1 MPRST
6 MLTISVACAC
16 ACSSPPML
24 PNDRSGCPSFMTN
37 AGMMV
42 RNGRL
47 CGAITSGEDGS
58 RLKND
63 PRSFIGNPYPGIETF
78 APK

>member
-1 MPRST
+1 MF
-6 MLTISVACAC
+6 TISVAWAC

-24 PNDRSGCPSFMTN
+24 PKASSGRPSFMTK

-47 CGAITSGEDGS
+47 CGAVTSGEDGS
-58 RLKND
+58 RLKNE
-63 PRSFIGNPYPGIETF
+63 PRSFIGNP
-78 APK
+78 

>member
-1 MPRST
+1 MFPKE
-6 MLTISVACAC
+6 
-16 ACSSPPML
+16 SSGRPFL
-24 PNDRSGCPSFMTN
+24 MTN

-47 CGAITSGEDGS
+47 CGAITAGEFGL

-63 PRSFIGNPYPGIETF
+63 PRSFIGNPYPGTEIC